1 MIRFV
6 YSLML
11 VLLVGCG
18 GEQAPENAA
27 SEGAAQSDGGR
38 LEAPERTD
46 SPAPELLIDRQRLS
60 IYHPVA
66 LEPDLSG
73 LSEDQR
79 EMLRVMIDAAKI
91 MDDLFWRQSYGDP
104 APLLQSL
111 DDDQVRD
118 FVELNYGP
126 WDRLDDNEPFLAGYV
141 EKPPGAQFYPEDM
154 TRSEFE
160 AWNNPD
166 KRNPYSLVQRLDSGN
181 LLLVPYSA
189 AFRQELLRAAEL
201 LREAADLA
209 ESKAFAKYLRL
220 RAEALMTG
228 DYQASDM
235 AWLDVDDNA
244 IELVFGPIE
253 SYEDQLFGLR
263 TAFEAFVLLKDQAW
277 SQRLARFAGLLPA
290 LQRGLPVPDAYKAE
304 EPGTNADL
312 NAYDAVYY
320 AGDANAGAKTI
331 AINLPN
337 DEQVQ
342 LEKGT
347 RRLQIK
353 NTMRAKFDHILV
365 PIADLLIDKS
375 QREHITFD
383 AFFANIMFHEVAH
396 GLGIKYT
403 VDGEQS
409 VRDALAEHQSAI
421 EEGKADILGLHMIGQ
436 LIDMGE
442 WDGARRDHQVTFL
455 AGIFRS
461 VRFGASSAHGK
472 ANMVAFNWFL
482 EHGAFDR
489 NAETGRYRI
498 DFDAVGEAVDGLSN
512 RILTLQ
518 GDGDYAATGQFLDE
532 YGAMP
537 EFLSDDLARAG
548 EAGIPVDI
556 RLVQG
561 KDVAGLDESAE

>member
-1 MIRFV
+1 
-6 YSLML
+6 ML
-11 VLLVGCG
+11 G
-18 GEQAPENAA
+18 
-27 SEGAAQSDGGR
+27 
-38 LEAPERTD
+38 
-46 SPAPELLIDRQRLS
+46 LLIDAGR
-60 IYHPVA
+60 
-66 LEPDLSG
+66 
-73 LSEDQR
+73 
-79 EMLRVMIDAAKI
+79 I

-104 APLLQSL
+104 EPLLASVQ
-111 DDDQVRD
+111 DADVRA

-126 WDRLDDNEPFLAGYV
+126 WDRLDGNRPFLAGYA

-154 TRSEFE
+154 TRAEFE

-166 KRNPYSLVQRLDSGN
+166 KRNPYSEVRRLESGG

-189 AFRQELLRAAEL
+189 AYREPLTQAAKL

-228 DYQASDM
+228 DYRPSDM
-235 AWLDVDDNA
+235 AWLDVRDND
-244 IELVFGPIE
+244 IELVIGPIE
-253 SYEDQLFGLR
+253 SYEDRLFGIR
-263 TAFEAFVLLKDQAW
+263 TAFEAFVLRKDRDW

-304 EPGTNADL
+304 EPGTDADL
-312 NAYDAVYY
+312 NAYDAIYY

-347 RRLQIK
+347 RRLQLK

-365 PIADLLIDKS
+365 PIADLLIDES
-375 QREHITFD
+375 QLEHITFD
-383 AFFANIMFHEVAH
+383 AFFANVMFHEVAH
-396 GLGIKYT
+396 GLGIKFT

-409 VRDALAEHQSAI
+409 VREALGEHQSAI
-421 EEGKADILGLHMIGQ
+421 EEGKADVLGLHMIGQ
-436 LIDMGE
+436 LIDMDE

-461 VRFGASSAHGK
+461 VRFGASSAHGR
-472 ANMVAFNWFL
+472 ANMVAFNYFL
-482 EHGAFDR
+482 EQGAFERDE
-489 NAETGRYRI
+489 ETGRYLI
-498 DFDAVGEAVDGLSN
+498 DFDAFGEAVNGLST

-518 GDGDYAATGQFLDE
+518 GDGDYEATGAFLE
-532 YGAMP
+532 QYGEMP
-537 EFLSDDLARAG
+537 DFLAEDLARAG

-556 RLVQG
+556 RLIQG
-561 KDVAGLDESAE
+561 KDVAGL